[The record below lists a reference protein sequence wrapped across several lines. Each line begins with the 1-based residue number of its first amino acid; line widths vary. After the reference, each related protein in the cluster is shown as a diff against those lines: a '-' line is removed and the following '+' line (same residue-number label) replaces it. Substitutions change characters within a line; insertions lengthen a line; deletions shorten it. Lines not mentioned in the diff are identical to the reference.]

1 MRIAREFYTLN
12 RLIAVLVFLLI
23 QITAVSSAVADT
35 IFLKNGTTLQGK
47 VKRATGDLLEFKDKG
62 FWSAQSMINRNR
74 IKSRLDTLELRN
86 GETCTGEIFYM
97 SFFSVDLKTASR
109 MLHFNRL
116 LIRNI
121 QVGVDTGI
129 TAK

>member
-116 LIRNI
+116 VIRNI